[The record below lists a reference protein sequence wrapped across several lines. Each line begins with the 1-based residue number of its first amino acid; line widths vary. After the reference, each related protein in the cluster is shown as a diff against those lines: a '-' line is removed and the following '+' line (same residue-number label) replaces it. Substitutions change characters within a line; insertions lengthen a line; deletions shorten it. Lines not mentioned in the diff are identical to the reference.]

1 MRTIRPLAFGTAFLV
16 IVMLLGC
23 RDNPPTGP
31 STPTPT
37 PDPDVTAPLVSLS
50 SPSDEAEVS
59 GTIALMAG
67 ASDNVGVAG
76 VQFLIDDEPYGP
88 EVQFG
93 PYRVNFDTRA
103 GVDGAHIVTVRARDA
118 AGLTGVSQPVRIT
131 VLNEPGIVE
140 LTVEAPDGF
149 EDADGFQLLID
160 GVPVHDIPGPG
171 TFTITDV
178 RAGTRELSLAGFP
191 PGCGSTSQ
199 TVSVRSGT
207 PVSVTLG
214 IGCWAEPA
222 TN

>member
-1 MRTIRPLAFGTAFLV
+1 MAGALRERRPGSRLLLPLSRASTRPPAEKQAAERVAHSVASLEQVVRKPTREIAGKHPAQGVGLSRPLSIPVVIVGSALV

-103 GVDGAHIVTVRARDA
+103 VVDGSLRQRLGDLTEAVAR
-118 AGLTGVSQPVRIT
+118 V
-131 VLNEPGIVE
+131 VE
-140 LTVEAPDGF
+140 HGAVA
-149 EDADGFQLLID
+149 
-160 GVPVHDIPGPG
+160 
-171 TFTITDV
+171 
-178 RAGTRELSLAGFP
+178 R
-191 PGCGSTSQ
+191 
-199 TVSVRSGT
+199 
-207 PVSVTLG
+207 
-214 IGCWAEPA
+214 
-222 TN
+222 